1 MFASSRNSGERIPG
15 ALGIPK
21 PSFFRYSCTI
31 YLPLP
36 CKSFRP
42 PPAHR
47 RLRRSRFRTVRRPL
61 CLRGGLSRRNRR
73 PSVRAGRRTVL
84 HSLSSFPIAIRFDEF
99 RTGTRFAPFVRSDPW
114 PVGSARRAGFPVA
127 GSGRLSSRGFPCT
140 RFRGNVLF
148 REHAPVSLPLHTS
161 RRSSAHR
168 ARNAPGPAETCFSAV
183 CSGTLHLHRKRL
195 RSSEGV
201 LQSSFPLRGLLSLSA
216 DQPACQSAC
225 HPSCARLS
233 VSLPVSS
240 SRRFIGLP
248 RLTVSL
254 SACLSPD
261 LPARFPSACPFRLPV
276 GLSVCLS
283 ARLSVIH
290 PVCQPASPFQPIRR
304 LRDRSTAFRRDFRRS
319 ARGRRFV
326 SQR

>member
-84 HSLSSFPIAIRFDEF
+84 HSLSSFPIAIRFGEF

-254 SACLSPD
+254 SACLSPG

>member
-31 YLPLP
+31 SLPLP

-84 HSLSSFPIAIRFDEF
+84 HSLSSFPIAIRFGEF

-114 PVGSARRAGFPVA
+114 PVGSARRARFPVA

-240 SRRFIGLP
+240 SRRFISLP

-254 SACLSPD
+254 SACLSPG
-261 LPARFPSACPFRLPV
+261 LPARFPSACPSRLPV
-276 GLSVCLS
+276 GLSVCPS

-304 LRDRSTAFRRDFRRS
+304 LRDRSTAFRRNLRRS